1 MDEAL
6 IKRVL
11 PHSIEAEQAVVGSM
25 LMDRDAI
32 LTSSEIICGEDFYQ
46 KAYGVIFDTVVEIYN
61 EGKPVDLITLQTRL
75 KEKDVPAEISS
86 LEFVRDLVTAVP
98 TSANVKYYAEI
109 VAEKAM
115 LRRLI
120 KLNE

>member
-32 LTSSEIICGEDFYQ
+32 LTCSELISGEDFYQ
-46 KAYGVIFDTVVEIYN
+46 KAYGVIFDAVVEIFN

-75 KEKDVPAEISS
+75 KEKEIGRAH
-86 LEFVRDLVTAVP
+86 V
-98 TSANVKYYAEI
+98 
-109 VAEKAM
+109 
-115 LRRLI
+115 
-120 KLNE
+120 